1 MSRRNQIALALTLIS
16 FVILYLGLTLPA
28 LTITLSSKIVTQ
40 MGNLEGEVFNKT
52 RSIMGT
58 IRDLFAEDRNLVA
71 GLILLFSV
79 IVPVGKGLLLLI
91 ALLIRARPIA
101 ARMVNFVR
109 RIGKWSMADVMVV
122 AVFLTYLSTN
132 HQEDSIRETLKV
144 MGLSVTVNL
153 SSQMI
158 STLQPGFYWF
168 LSYCLISLISMEFLK
183 VED

>member
-1 MSRRNQIALALTLIS
+1 MSRRNQIAFALTLIS

-79 IVPVGKGLLLLI
+79 IVPVGKGVLLLI
-91 ALLIRARPIA
+91 ALLIKARPIA
-101 ARMVNFVR
+101 GRMVNFVR
-109 RIGKWSMADVMVV
+109 RIGKWSMA
-122 AVFLTYLSTN
+122 Y
-132 HQEDSIRETLKV
+132 IRADEIDGEILARIRGTD
-144 MGLSVTVNL
+144 TFDPFD
-153 SSQMI
+153 I
-158 STLQPGFYWF
+158 APGEA
-168 LSYCLISLISMEFLK
+168 MDFLK
-183 VED
+183 QVVRESEDLLTQQQAVTGN